1 MGSLTAEG
9 VDLQHRFAH
18 DLRVKGLIGEDRVG
32 NMCRCMG
39 FADKGKVEFAY
50 QGVRALKDA
59 GIDILCGSDA
69 AGPAV
74 GTAFGLT
81 MHHELHLFVHKVGMT
96 PMEAL
101 RSATSLVAKRFKF
114 EDRGRLAEGLNA
126 DMLLVEGNPLEDIDA
141 TLNIRGVW
149 REGKVCSVHA
159 EKLE

>member
-1 MGSLTAEG
+1 MNS
-9 VDLQHRFAH
+9 
-18 DLRVKGLIGEDRVG
+18 
-32 NMCRCMG
+32 
-39 FADKGKVEFAY
+39 
-50 QGVRALKDA
+50 
-59 GIDILCGSDA
+59 GSDA

-81 MHHELHLFVHKVGMT
+81 MHHELHLFVHKVGMM

-149 REGKVCSVHA
+149 REGKVCSVYA
-159 EKLE
+159 EQLE